1 MEDIIPHDYWNQ
13 KNEEDIQNLETL
25 NSTVTALHLPNP
37 HFLKRILISIFLR
50 NNGEKN
56 CYGCL

>member
-37 HFLKRILISIFLR
+37 HFLKRIRSRLHFL
-50 NNGEKN
+50 KKQW
-56 CYGCL
+56 